1 MTTILNKYTFV
12 DLHWDKPI
20 FKVKKHR
27 RTTIGWNISGIFKA
41 YGKALLV
48 DGSMCI
54 WIKNKKMGRLGSS
67 MQLRR
72 YIGKDGYYYNY
83 PLYFSM
89 GYKFKLA
96 GFSYA
101 KKVYC
106 SRLVPARQ
114 KW

>member
-1 MTTILNKYTFV
+1 MIAYKFDVLNWNRSLFKIKERRKTIT
-12 DLHWDKPI
+12 
-20 FKVKKHR
+20 
-27 RTTIGWNISGIFKA
+27 GWNVSGIFKA
-41 YGKALLV
+41 YGKAILV

-54 WIKNKKMGRLGSS
+54 WLKNKKMKRVGASI
-67 MQLRR
+67 QLRR

-89 GYKFKLA
+89 GYKFKRA

-101 KKVYC
+101 KMVKC
-106 SRLVPARQ
+106 SRLVVARQ

>member
-1 MTTILNKYTFV
+1 
-12 DLHWDKPI
+12 
-20 FKVKKHR
+20 
-27 RTTIGWNISGIFKA
+27 
-41 YGKALLV
+41 
-48 DGSMCI
+48 
-54 WIKNKKMGRLGSS
+54 MGRLGST